1 MIVAVIT
8 LGVTT
13 VVNAVAACFIFLMG
27 QKERASLLDRIQA
40 PEAAR
45 MASVV
50 QSLDSIP
57 TAEEVEAQVG
67 INVPWDD
74 DLRMILSEEDI

>member
-1 MIVAVIT
+1 MIAAIVI
-8 LGVTT
+8 LGITT
-13 VVNAVAACFIFLMG
+13 VTNGVLAAYIFLMG
-27 QKERASLLDRIQA
+27 QKERSSLLDRIQA

-45 MASVV
+45 MMNVV
-50 QSLDSIP
+50 QALDNVP

-74 DLRMILSEEDI
+74 DLRMILSEEDA

>member
-1 MIVAVIT
+1 MTAAIILLSVIAALNAAV
-8 LGVTT
+8 
-13 VVNAVAACFIFLMG
+13 ACFIFYEG
-27 QKERASLLDRIQA
+27 QKERSSLLDRIQA

-45 MASVV
+45 MMNVV
-50 QSLDSIP
+50 QALDNVP

-74 DLRMILSEEDI
+74 DLRMILSEEDN

>member
-1 MIVAVIT
+1 MIAAIVI

-13 VVNAVAACFIFLMG
+13 VVNGGLAAFIFFMG
-27 QKERASLLDRIQA
+27 QRERVSLLDRIQA

-50 QSLDSIP
+50 QTLDSVP
-57 TAEEVEAQVG
+57 TAEEVEALVG

-74 DLRMILSEEDI
+74 DLRMILSEEDN

>member
-1 MIVAVIT
+1 VIAAIVI
-8 LGVTT
+8 LGITT
-13 VVNAVAACFIFLMG
+13 VTNGALAAYVFLMG
-27 QKERASLLDRIQA
+27 QKERSSLLDRIQA

-45 MASVV
+45 MMNVV
-50 QSLDSIP
+50 QALDNVP

-74 DLRMILSEEDI
+74 DLRMILSEEDN

>member
-1 MIVAVIT
+1 MIFATII

-13 VVNAVAACFIFLMG
+13 IANAALAAYIFLMG
-27 QKERASLLDRIQA
+27 QKERSSLLDRIQA

-45 MASVV
+45 MMNVV
-50 QSLDSIP
+50 QALDSVP

-67 INVPWDD
+67 MNVPWDD
-74 DLRMILSEEDI
+74 DLRMLLSEEDN